1 MYEIIKRPIVTEKSA
16 ILSEDHKTYV
26 FEVDRK
32 ATKDQIKMAVEKS
45 FDVKVKSVRTM
56 VSRGRWLKK
65 YAKFGP
71 PKYYKKD
78 LVRLK
83 EGQSIAIFEGA

>member
-1 MYEIIKRPIVTEKSA
+1 MYEIIKRPIITEKSA

-32 ATKDQIKMAVEKS
+32 ATKDQVKQAVEKA
-45 FDVKVKSVRTM
+45 FDVKVLSVKTM

-71 PKYYKKD
+71 PKYYKKAM
-78 LVRLK
+78 VRLK
-83 EGQSIAIFEGA
+83 DGQTISIFEGA